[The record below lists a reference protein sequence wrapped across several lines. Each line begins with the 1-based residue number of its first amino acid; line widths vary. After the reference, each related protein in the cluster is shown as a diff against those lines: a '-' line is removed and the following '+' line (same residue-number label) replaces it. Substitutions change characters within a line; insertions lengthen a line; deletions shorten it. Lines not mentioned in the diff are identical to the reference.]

1 MYEIWK
7 IVKSGHWPSLV
18 GAWLHLTV
26 SFMVW
31 LLVAAMS
38 VPLVTALQLRDSE
51 IAWLVSLPLLSGA
64 VLRMVA
70 GWSADWLGARHTAVV
85 ILFVELLVLFWGWIG
100 VNGYGAALVFSL
112 GLGVAGASFAVTL
125 PLASRAYPPPA
136 QGLILGI
143 AASGNIGTVLILFLA
158 PRWAVAMDWHQIC
171 GIMAAL
177 VVATLVGFE
186 WLVPRTLPVSEARMG
201 AWWHNVAELIQR
213 RSAYWLCFLYAV
225 TFGGFVGLCSM
236 IPLLLHEVY
245 GVEAI
250 QAGIVAAFCGLIGSV
265 IRPVGG
271 YVADRQGGLRALYY
285 VLPAIAGAVVAVV
298 SPSHAMSV
306 AMMVAATAAMGFGNG
321 VVFQLV
327 ADWFPQDIGLV
338 SGVVGAAGAVGGF
351 VLPILIGTTKGL
363 TGSYEL
369 GFWLFAGLTVGAWGT
384 VMVALRPNGS
394 SPVNLPSRTS
404 S

>member
-1 MYEIWK
+1 MVEIWG
-7 IVKSGHWPSLV
+7 IVKSGHWPSLL

-38 VPLVTALQLRDSE
+38 IPLATALQLDEAE
-51 IAWLVSLPLLSGA
+51 IAWLVSVPLLGGA
-64 VLRMVA
+64 LLRMVA

-85 ILFVELLVLFWGWIG
+85 ILVVELLVLLWGWVG
-100 VNGYGAALVFSL
+100 VTGYGQALMFSL
-112 GLGVAGASFAVTL
+112 GLGVAGASFAVAL

-158 PRWAVAMDWHQIC
+158 PRWMAVMDWHQVC
-171 GIMAAL
+171 GIMAV
-177 VVATLVGFE
+177 VVAATLLGFVV
-186 WLVPRTLPVSEARMG
+186 LVPRTPPASEPRRG
-201 AWWHNVAELIQR
+201 VWWHHVAELMR
-213 RSAYWLCFLYAV
+213 RRLAHWLCFLYAV
-225 TFGGFVGLCSM
+225 TFGGFVGLCSV

-250 QAGIVAAFCGLIGSV
+250 QAGVVAALCGLIGSV
-265 IRPVGG
+265 IRPIGG
-271 YVADRQGGLRALYY
+271 YVADRQGGLRVLYY
-285 VLPAIAGAVVAVV
+285 VLPAIAGAVVAVI
-298 SPSHAMSV
+298 SPSQGMGV

-327 ADWFPQDIGLV
+327 AEWFPQDIGLA

-351 VLPILIGTTKGL
+351 VLPMLIGSMKGIS
-363 TGSYEL
+363 GSYEL
-369 GFWLFAGLTVGAWGT
+369 GLWLFAGLAVCAWGT
-384 VMVALRPNGS
+384 VMVALRPNRS
-394 SPVNLPSRTS
+394 SPANLLS
-404 S
+404 